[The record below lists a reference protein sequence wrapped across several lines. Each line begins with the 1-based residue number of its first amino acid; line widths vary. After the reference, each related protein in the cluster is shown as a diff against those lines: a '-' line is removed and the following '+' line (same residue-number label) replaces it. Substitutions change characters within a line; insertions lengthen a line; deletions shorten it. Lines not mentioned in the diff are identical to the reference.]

1 MCNIPCV
8 TLLAC
13 VRETSTEDVTKTNL
27 EPEVLRLTPSDP
39 PSQGTTAAGEQ
50 FRFLY
55 FFVVTRASP
64 AQPSPAQ
71 SGGVT
76 AGLHPSDSG
85 QWQRSPVTSQPPP
98 THLRW
103 VEGSTDHTARGS
115 GAHKIRTRSQA
126 LNRSASVSVSR
137 RRHWQH
143 PSEHDSRQQRAVIR
157 TLRA

>member
-13 VRETSTEDVTKTNL
+13 VRETSTEEDEEVTKTNL

-64 AQPSPAQ
+64 AQPSSAQLSPAQ
-71 SGGVT
+71 
-76 AGLHPSDSG
+76 PS
-85 QWQRSPVTSQPPP
+85 PAQP
-98 THLRW
+98 
-103 VEGSTDHTARGS
+103 S
-115 GAHKIRTRSQA
+115 
-126 LNRSASVSVSR
+126 SAQLSR
-137 RRHWQH
+137 
-143 PSEHDSRQQRAVIR
+143 
-157 TLRA
+157 

>member
-13 VRETSTEDVTKTNL
+13 VRETSTEEDEEVTKTNL

-64 AQPSPAQ
+64 AQLSPAQPSPAQ
-71 SGGVT
+71 
-76 AGLHPSDSG
+76 P
-85 QWQRSPVTSQPPP
+85 SPVLSGPG
-98 THLRW
+98 L
-103 VEGSTDHTARGS
+103 AGS
-115 GAHKIRTRSQA
+115 GA
-126 LNRSASVSVSR
+126 
-137 RRHWQH
+137 
-143 PSEHDSRQQRAVIR
+143 
-157 TLRA
+157 